1 MILRPVFEMK
11 YTSFYSNTSK
21 KLRTHVNF
29 NFFFVF
35 LYQIVYLLWTHIP
48 YACKGVLHTHFSVY
62 SIIRFS
68 SSVDTYSHVNFISYK
83 TVEDFA
89 FTYSDASQ

>member
-1 MILRPVFEMK
+1 MHAKGCCI
-11 YTSFYSNTSK
+11 
-21 KLRTHVNF
+21 RT
-29 NFFFVF
+29 
-35 LYQIVYLLWTHIP
+35 
-48 YACKGVLHTHFSVY
+48 FSVY